1 MSEKQIN
8 NFESNTNLD
17 FDLNIYKKF
26 NNDLKLLNDSELV
39 DHFNNYGKQENRIYN
54 LNILQQKSEHLIYFD
69 INYYINNNLDIQ
81 FKTNYEYIIDYLEN
95 RLNDGRLISEEL
107 TNFKKIK
114 KDKISHLFLND
125 DINNYLTN
133 EVKYKIGLCE
143 TESANEWGEDS
154 DIQKLIKSNNLIL
167 NVGAGYRKCKSRYFS
182 LDNIINTEIFNYPTT
197 DIVCDGNTL
206 PFKNDSFDVV
216 LSLAVLEHVK
226 DPFNHA
232 NELLRV
238 LKPNGILYVDVPFLQ
253 PYHGYPYHYY
263 NMTTAGVKNL
273 FGDKIQIIKHNIE
286 NWSKPIFT
294 LTWFLN
300 IYKESLDKNTKEK
313 FINLTIKEILENGN
327 NTNLDYV
334 YKMDKNKEEIIACGS
349 TLIGKKNKYEKN
361 KS

>member
-1 MSEKQIN
+1 M
-8 NFESNTNLD
+8 NL
-17 FDLNIYKKF
+17 DLNIYKKF
-26 NNDLKLLNDSELV
+26 NKDLKLFNDSELLN
-39 DHFNNYGKQENRIYN
+39 HFNIHGKHENRIYN
-54 LNILQQKSEHLIYFD
+54 LDSLHQKSEHLIYFD
-69 INYYINNNLDIQ
+69 INYYINNNKDLK
-81 FKTNYEYIIDYLEN
+81 FKTNYEYILDYLEN

-107 TNFKKIK
+107 TNFKKNK
-114 KDKISHLFLND
+114 KNKIINLFLND
-125 DINNYLTN
+125 DIKNNYLTN
-133 EVKYKIGLCE
+133 EMKNIYKIGLCE
-143 TESANEWGEDS
+143 TESGNEWGEDGEIS
-154 DIQKLIKSNNLIL
+154 NLIKSNDLIL
-167 NVGAGYRKCKSRYFS
+167 NVGSGYRKCKSKYFS

-206 PFKNDSFDVV
+206 PFKNNSFDVV

-273 FGDKIQIIKHNIE
+273 FGDKIKIIKHNIE
-286 NWSKPIFT
+286 NWSKPIFS

-300 IYKESLDKNTKEK
+300 IYKDSLDETTKEK
-313 FINLTIKEILENGN
+313 FNNLTIKEILKNGN

-334 YKMDKNKEEIIACGS
+334 YKMDKTKEEIIACGS
-349 TLIGKKNKYEKN
+349 TLIATKK
-361 KS
+361 